1 MNKKLQ
7 SAQERCHFPV
17 ELPVSAFADDIVAAL
32 KSKQVIV
39 VAGHTGSGKTTQLP
53 KMCLLAGFGDKKQIA
68 HTQPRRLA
76 AMTVAQRLA
85 DELQSELGE
94 DVGYQVRFDRQHA
107 KNCLIKLQ
115 TDGILLNEI
124 QRDPLLKRY
133 DCIIVDEAHER
144 SLNVDFLLAYLRRIL
159 PSRPDLRVV
168 ITSATIDT
176 ERFSRFFFNA
186 PVFEISGQT
195 FPVDIQ
201 YRSVQDEE
209 DIYRSIADTAEELME
224 LPREQSPNVKDILV
238 FLSTE
243 NEIHEASRV
252 FRGRLSSR
260 CEVLP
265 LYARLPARQQQ
276 KVFKRKSG
284 GLPRIILATNIA
296 ETSVTVPG
304 IRYVIDTGYARFSRY
319 SFAHKIQQLP
329 IEEVSRASAAQR
341 SGRCGRLAPGIC
353 FRLYSE
359 ESFQERPEFTEP
371 EILRT
376 NLAAVILKLSM
387 LGVRDVE
394 GFEFLEQPDSR
405 LLRDGER
412 LLLELQAIE
421 STPDTESAKNK
432 VSESANYLINDVGQQ
447 LARLPLDPRLGR
459 TLLAGQQFKC
469 LREVVVIAAALS
481 ATDPRERPTAMQQQ
495 ADKSHKRFEDPR
507 SDFITLLKLWRYL
520 AKIRK
525 NLSTS
530 AFNKRLRREF
540 LSIQRTKDWFDVH
553 AQLLGLAEE
562 AGLRSNSKPASAEL
576 VHRALL
582 SGFVTQIGVLDER
595 REYVG
600 TRRRRFRLFPG
611 SALAAKPPA
620 MIFATEIVETGAI
633 YARNAAQVRPEW
645 ALKAAEHLLTRS
657 LADAFFDVQ
666 SGTIKAYESASLQ
679 GLAISKGRQ
688 VLFTPHQPAEARRI
702 FIEQALVA
710 GLWHSELDFIQH
722 NARSAAF
729 AREIAAKL
737 RRPDLLCVEE
747 AMEERYLQ
755 LMPAWVNSC
764 KALLRWHSQIDSNT
778 QAALRLS
785 TENMLN
791 EVVDAERLQQ
801 QHPDVIE
808 HGGNQFA
815 VRYQFCP
822 GEENDGV
829 EILVPT
835 ALQSMLTEH
844 IFDDLVPGMFEE
856 KCTAILKTLPKSI
869 RKRIVPIADTVKLHR
884 QLLEQGSGGLFH
896 RLESLLSQQ
905 FRIEPGSIEWDL
917 SRVADCHFARIS
929 LIDESNTVVKQYRAR
944 YGIKKEVKAIADSPA
959 AAKSTEVDDQPS
971 LPLDVFQRP
980 PFNRRIKN
988 AAEYPDLPD
997 VYEYTLGQL
1006 SYRAFPGLLQK
1017 GEHIELCLFHREAD
1031 AKRHSR
1037 WAVAA
1042 LFMRAVPELARQL
1055 RGQLFSNNQ
1064 QSLALS
1070 VFPEQKQFVS
1080 NTLQRVFFEA
1090 FDVLG
1095 CIPASQNQ
1103 FKQQL
1108 KQRSQQL
1115 QASYERWSKVLNSIL
1130 LLHYRLVQASENV
1143 SSSHFK
1149 YALEDV
1155 KHQLNGLL
1163 CKTFLAEVSAENLR
1177 HYPRYL
1183 EAAAI
1188 RLERLREQQGR
1199 DRQQHDR
1206 VLQWQ
1211 QRFDAEMDAN
1221 GDMAPF
1227 LENEF
1232 YWLLQE
1238 YRVSLFAQQMGT
1250 AVPVSNTRL
1259 QAAWQQRYQVNSS
1272 Q

>member
-7 SAQERCHFPV
+7 SAQARCRFPV
-17 ELPVSAFADDIVAAL
+17 ELPVSAFSDEIVAAL
-32 KSKQVIV
+32 RKHQVIV
-39 VAGHTGSGKTTQLP
+39 VAGHTGSGKTTQIP
-53 KMCLLAGFGDKKQIA
+53 KMCLLAGLGDKKQIA

-85 DELQSELGE
+85 DELQSELGD

-107 KNCLIKLQ
+107 RHCLIKLQ

-176 ERFSRFFFNA
+176 KRFSQFFFNA
-186 PVFEISGQT
+186 PVFEISGKT

-201 YRSVQDEE
+201 YRPLRDDDELF
-209 DIYRSIADTAEELME
+209 RSIADTAEELMG
-224 LPREQSPNVKDILV
+224 LSREQSPHVQDILV

-252 FRGRLSSR
+252 LRGRLSSR

-276 KVFKRKSG
+276 KVFKRQSG
-284 GLPRIILATNIA
+284 GVPRIVLATNIA

-304 IRYVIDTGYARFSRY
+304 IRYVIDTGYARLSRY

-329 IEEVSRASAAQR
+329 IEEVSQSSASQRA
-341 SGRCGRLAPGIC
+341 GRCGRLAPGLC

-359 ESFQERPEFTEP
+359 DSFQQRPEFTEP

-394 GFEFLEQPDSR
+394 AFEFLQQPDAR

-421 STPDTESAKNK
+421 PSASSSK
-432 VSESANYLINDVGQQ
+432 ANNNDAENGSYEINEVGRQ

-469 LREVVVIAAALS
+469 LREVIIIAAALS
-481 ATDPRERPTAMQQQ
+481 ATDPRERPAAMQQQ

-520 AKIRK
+520 QKIRK
-525 NLSTS
+525 DLSTS

-553 AQLLGLAEE
+553 AQLMGLSED
-562 AGLRSNSKPASAEL
+562 AGLRSNSKPAAAEL

-582 SGFVTQIGVLDER
+582 SGFVTQLGVLDEK
-595 REYVG
+595 REYAG

-633 YARNAAQVRPEW
+633 YARTAARVRPEW
-645 ALKAAEHLLTRS
+645 VLKAAEHLLSRT
-657 LADAFFDVQ
+657 LTNAFFDEQ

-679 GLAISKGRQ
+679 GLTVSRGRQ
-688 VLFTPHQPAEARRI
+688 VLYTPHQPAEARRI

-710 GLWHSELDFIQH
+710 GLWQSDLAFIQH
-722 NARSAAF
+722 NARSAER

-747 AMEERYLQ
+747 ALAECYEQQ
-755 LMPAWVNSC
+755 LPTWVNSC
-764 KALLRWHSQIDSNT
+764 KSLLRWHSKIDGSLDS
-778 QAALRLS
+778 ALRLS
-785 TENMLN
+785 TEDMLN
-791 EVVDAERLQQ
+791 EELDLDLLQQ
-801 QHPDVIE
+801 YPDVIE

-822 GEENDGV
+822 GEDDDGIEV
-829 EILVPT
+829 LVPA
-835 ALQSMLTEH
+835 ALQSLLSEH
-844 IFDDLVPGMFEE
+844 SFDDLVPGMFEE
-856 KCTAILKTLPKSI
+856 KCSAILKTLPKSQ
-869 RKRIVPIADTVKLHR
+869 RKRLVPIADTVKLHR
-884 QLLEQGSGGLFH
+884 QQLEQGNGGLFH
-896 RLESLLSQQ
+896 RLENLLLQH
-905 FRIEPGSIEWDL
+905 FRIDPDDVKWDL
-917 SRVADCHFARIS
+917 SRVDDHHFARIS
-929 LIDESNTVVKQYRAR
+929 LVDESNTVVRSYRA
-944 YGIKKEVKAIADSPA
+944 IHDVKRVPIRVTDGQA
-959 AAKSTEVDDQPS
+959 ASNSKASSGKSI
-971 LPLDVFQRP
+971 LPNDAFQQA
-980 PFNRRIKN
+980 PFNRRINN
-988 AAEYPDLPD
+988 AGEYPDLPQ
-997 VYEYTLGQL
+997 VYEYQLGQL
-1006 SYRAFPGLLQK
+1006 SYRAFPGMLQK
-1017 GEHIELCLFHREAD
+1017 EEHIELCLFHREAD

-1037 WAVAA
+1037 WALAA
-1042 LFMRAVPELARQL
+1042 LFMRSVPELARQL
-1055 RGQLFSNNQ
+1055 RGQLYKDNR

-1070 VFPEQKQFVS
+1070 VFPEQQQFVVNS
-1080 NTLQRVFFEA
+1080 LQRVFFEA
-1090 FDVLG
+1090 FDVVSL
-1095 CIPASQNQ
+1095 IPANQ
-1103 FKQQL
+1103 RQFNTQL
-1108 KQRSQQL
+1108 KARRAQL
-1115 QASYERWSKVLNSIL
+1115 HLGYAQWADVLDSIL
-1130 LLHYRLVQASENV
+1130 QLHYRLVQAAENV

-1155 KHQLNGLL
+1155 KRQLNGLL

-1206 VLQWQ
+1206 VMQWQ
-1211 QRFDAEMDAN
+1211 SRFDAEMEAN
-1221 GDMAPF
+1221 GGLAPH
-1227 LENEF
+1227 LENDF

-1238 YRVSLFAQQMGT
+1238 YRVSLFAQQLGT

-1259 QAAWQQRYQVNSS
+1259 QAAWQQRY
-1272 Q
+1272 

>member
-7 SAQERCHFPV
+7 SAQARCRFPV
-17 ELPVSAFADDIVAAL
+17 QLPVSAFADDIVAAL
-32 KSKQVIV
+32 GNNQVIV

-53 KMCLLAGFGDKKQIA
+53 KMCLLAGYGDKKQIA

-85 DELQSELGE
+85 DELQSELGD

-107 KNCLIKLQ
+107 RHCLIKLQ

-159 PSRPDLRVV
+159 PSRPDLRIV

-201 YRSVQDEE
+201 YRALQDDE
-209 DIYRSIADTAEELME
+209 DVYRSIADATEELMV
-224 LPREQSPNVKDILV
+224 LPCEQSPEVKDILV

-243 NEIHEASRV
+243 SEIHEAARV
-252 FRGRLSSR
+252 LRGRLSTR

-284 GLPRIILATNIA
+284 GAPRIVLATNIA

-329 IEEVSRASAAQR
+329 IEEVSRASASQR

-353 FRLYSE
+353 IRLYSE
-359 ESFQERPEFTEP
+359 DSFRQRPEFTEP

-387 LGVRDVE
+387 LGVGDVE
-394 GFEFLEQPDSR
+394 AFEFLQQPDAR

-421 STPDTESAKNK
+421 RPADDGAGY
-432 VSESANYLINDVGQQ
+432 SEGGDSANYVINELGRQ

-459 TLLAGQQFKC
+459 ALLAGEQFKC
-469 LREVVVIAAALS
+469 VREVIVIAAALS
-481 ATDPRERPTAMQQQ
+481 ATDPRERPAAMQQQ
-495 ADKSHKRFEDPR
+495 ADKSHKRFEDTR

-520 AKIRK
+520 QKIRK
-525 NLSTS
+525 SLSPS
-530 AFNKRLRREF
+530 AFNKRLRKEF
-540 LSIQRTKDWFDVH
+540 LSPQRTKDWFDIH
-553 AQLLGLAEE
+553 TQLVGLAEE
-562 AGLRSNSKPASAEL
+562 VGLRANSKPASAEL

-582 SGFVTQIGVLDER
+582 SGFVTQIGVLDDK
-595 REYVG
+595 REYAG

-611 SALAAKPPA
+611 SALATKPPA
-620 MIFATEIVETGAI
+620 MIFATEIVETAAI
-633 YARNAAQVRPEW
+633 YARTAARVKPEW
-645 ALKAAEHLLTRS
+645 VLKAAEHLLTRTLS
-657 LADAFFDVQ
+657 NAFFDEK

-679 GLAISKGRQ
+679 GLAVSRGRQ

-710 GLWHSELDFIQH
+710 GLWQSDLEFVQH
-722 NARSAAF
+722 NARSAAR

-737 RRPDLLCVEE
+737 RRPDLLCIEE
-747 AMEERYLQ
+747 ALEECYQ
-755 LMPAWVNSC
+755 QQMPAWVNSC
-764 KALLRWHSQIDSNT
+764 KSLQRWHSQIDSTVDN
-778 QAALRLS
+778 ALRLS
-785 TENMLN
+785 SDEMLN
-791 EVVDAERLQQ
+791 EAVDPGLLQQ
-801 QHPDVIE
+801 YPDVIDR
-808 HGGNQFA
+808 GGNQFA

-822 GEENDGV
+822 GDDSDGV
-829 EILVPT
+829 EILVPA
-835 ALQSMLTEH
+835 ALQSVLSEH
-844 IFDDLVPGMFEE
+844 SFDDLVPGMFEE
-856 KCTAILKTLPKSI
+856 KCTAILKTLPKAM
-869 RKRIVPIADTVKLHR
+869 RKRLVPIADTVKLHR
-884 QLLEQGSGGLFH
+884 QQLEQGSGGLLH
-896 RLESLLSQQ
+896 RLENFLAEH
-905 FRIEPGSIEWDL
+905 FRIDSDSIEWDL
-917 SRVADCHFARIS
+917 LPVADYHFARIS
-929 LIDESNTVVKQYRAR
+929 LIDDSNTVVQRYRAKHGVR
-944 YGIKKEVKAIADSPA
+944 KSVKTVAGTLGSIE
-959 AAKSTEVDDQPS
+959 TEPVHEQPS
-971 LPLDVFQRP
+971 LPSDVFQQA
-980 PFNRRIKN
+980 PFNRRIN
-988 AAEYPDLPD
+988 STDEYPDLPQ
-997 VYEYTLGQL
+997 VYEYQLGEL
-1006 SYRAFPGLLQK
+1006 SYRAFPGMLQK
-1017 GEHIELCLFHREAD
+1017 GAHIELCLFHKQAD
-1031 AKRHSR
+1031 ATRHTR
-1037 WAVAA
+1037 WALSS

-1055 RGQLFSNNQ
+1055 RGQLYNDNQ

-1070 VFPEQKQFVS
+1070 VFPEQKQFVA

-1090 FDVLG
+1090 FDVVGL
-1095 CIPASQNQ
+1095 IPTNLQQFQNQ
-1103 FKQQL
+1103 LKSRSAQL
-1108 KQRSQQL
+1108 H
-1115 QASYERWSKVLNSIL
+1115 AAYEQWCQVLNSIL
-1130 LLHYRLVQASENV
+1130 LVHYRVVLAAENV

-1163 CKTFLAEVSAENLR
+1163 CKTFLAEVSADKLR

-1206 VLQWQ
+1206 LLQWQ
-1211 QRFDAEMDAN
+1211 NRFDTEMAADSEL
-1221 GDMAPF
+1221 APH
-1227 LENEF
+1227 LENDF

-1238 YRVSLFAQQMGT
+1238 YRVSLFAQQLGT

-1259 QAAWQQRYQVNSS
+1259 QTAWQQRY
-1272 Q
+1272 